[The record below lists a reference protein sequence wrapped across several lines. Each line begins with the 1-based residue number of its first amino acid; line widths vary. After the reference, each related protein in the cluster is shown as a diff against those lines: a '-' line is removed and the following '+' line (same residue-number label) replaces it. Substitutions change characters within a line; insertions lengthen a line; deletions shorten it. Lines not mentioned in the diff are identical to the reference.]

1 MSRKNHP
8 QSRGMNKKSKRKKT
22 RASKNVKVFVM
33 QETLEPQGAQMS
45 AINGAGDAAGDEP
58 RGMKWVNSKKNTS
71 GRFFA
76 LDKDVLHD
84 VPERLSA
91 TPAARIEMYHSIVAA
106 IEADA
111 VRRREENIADT
122 GKVEVAIP
130 WTMLDFPKDGVGRAK
145 QVDAGHV
152 GHIVQNYDKGSYQ
165 VPVVVMRP
173 VFDEDGEL
181 VTVYFEVTDGMH
193 RTRITLERAYATHPE
208 DLRTGI
214 NPVKIRVGVN
224 EVALTQ
230 DTANS
235 FTNNNCR
242 QKKVMRSDDW
252 RNMYLAKIPAVV
264 DTVELAAEYGIDVSE
279 PPNTRG
285 WPRAHGRPIQIMRNV
300 TDENI
305 PGHFPWIK
313 EEDVRNAL
321 RFITDPACTTVYRNS
336 DAIDKGT
343 FFCGLCHFL
352 AFYYRTGYVHDIGVQ
367 RLLSLPN
374 LISNCLDAYDK
385 LSVPVI
391 KIEMPFV
398 TDQMVGGNPE
408 RPRAE
413 NKRYLGVATALK
425 QFYVH
430 QVPPPKSRSANDG
443 WVGCPAELRQLFHIA
458 PKIEDETERRHF
470 IAELHAKI
478 ASKEQR
484 KQTRTK
490 SLVR

>member
-1 MSRKNHP
+1 MSRRNHP
-8 QSRGMNKKSKRKKT
+8 QTRGMKKRKKHRI
-22 RASKNVKVFVM
+22 RAAKKVKARVTT
-33 QETLEPQGAQMS
+33 ETLENLGEQMS
-45 AINGAGDAAGDEP
+45 DVNVAVDSTINEA
-58 RGMKWVNSKKNTS
+58 RGMKWINAKTRTS
-71 GRFFA
+71 GKFAA

-91 TPAARIEMYHSIVAA
+91 TPAERIEMYYNVLDAIAA
-106 IEADA
+106 DK
-111 VRRREENIADT
+111 VRCREENIADT
-122 GKVEVAIP
+122 GKLEVAIP

-145 QVDAGHV
+145 RVDAGHV
-152 GHIVQNYDKGSYQ
+152 GHIVQNYDEGSYQ

-173 VFDEDGEL
+173 VLDENGAL

-193 RTRITLERAYATHPE
+193 RTRVTLEIAYATHPQ

-214 NPVKIRVGVN
+214 NPVKIRVGVS
-224 EVALTQ
+224 EVAQTQ

-235 FTNNNCR
+235 FTNNNSKT
-242 QKKVMRSDDW
+242 KKMVRSDDW
-252 RNMYLAKIPAVV
+252 RNMYIAKIPAVV
-264 DTVELAAEYGIDVSE
+264 DTVALAAEYGIDVSE
-279 PPNTRG
+279 PPNLRG
-285 WPRAHGRPIQIMRNV
+285 WPRAHGRPVQIMRNV
-300 TDENI
+300 NDENG
-305 PGHFPWIK
+305 PGNFPWIR

-343 FFCGLCHFL
+343 FFCGLCHFI
-352 AFYYRTGYVHDIGVQ
+352 AFYYRPGYVNDVGMR

-374 LISNCLDAYDK
+374 LISNCLDAYDNF
-385 LSVPVI
+385 SVALI
-391 KIEMPFV
+391 KVEMPVV
-398 TDQMVGGNPE
+398 TDQMVGGNPD

-413 NKRYLGVATALK
+413 NKRYLGVAAALK

-443 WVGCPAELRQLFHIA
+443 WIGCPAELRQLFHSA
-458 PKIEDETERRHF
+458 PKIVDETERQHF

-478 ASKEQR
+478 AAKESR
-484 KQTRTK
+484 NQTREK